1 MHEGEIF
8 LAMDKKTIIEET
20 EKYYLPVFGRYPM
33 VMELGQGCRVW
44 DNEGNE
50 YVDAFAGIAVN
61 SLGYNHPVLVKAIS
75 EQASKLMHCSNLYYT
90 EIQAKALRMVAEAT
104 GMDRIFF
111 ANCGAEGNEGAMKLA
126 RKYGVSKAPT
136 KYKIISADE
145 SFHGRTFDTLAA
157 TGHDYYHV
165 GYGPLSPGHVLV
177 PYGDIKALEAQMDDD
192 VCAVLL
198 EPIQGEGGVHV
209 PSDEY
214 LQQVRALCDKHD
226 ALLIF
231 DEVQT
236 GVARTGKWFAY
247 MHSGVKPDVLTFAK
261 GIGGG
266 FPVAGFAVPERL
278 AHVFKP
284 GDHGGTFGGN
294 PLACAAVYATLTTIK
309 SEGLVDKV
317 AEKGEYFKNKLRKLQ
332 EKYPDKV
339 TDVRGCGLM
348 LGMEVA
354 GEGKPIVESCLANNV
369 IVNCTAG
376 NVIRIVPPLIISREE
391 IDIVVAALD
400 KALAA
405 C

>member
-1 MHEGEIF
+1 
-8 LAMDKKTIIEET
+8 MDKKTIIEET
-20 EKYYLPVFGRYPM
+20 EQYYLPVFGRYPM

-75 EQASKLMHCSNLYYT
+75 EQAAKLMHCSNLYYT
-90 EIQAKALRMVAEAT
+90 EIQAKALRVVAEAT

-247 MHSGVKPDVLTFAK
+247 MHSGVKPDILTFAK

-317 AEKGEYFKNKLRKLQ
+317 AEKGEYFKNELRKLQ

>member
-1 MHEGEIF
+1 
-8 LAMDKKTIIEET
+8 MDKKTIIEET

-75 EQASKLMHCSNLYYT
+75 EQAAKLMHCSNLYYT
-90 EIQAKALRMVAEAT
+90 EIQAKALRVVAEAT

-126 RKYGVSKAPT
+126 RKYGVSKVPT

-209 PSDEY
+209 PPDEY

-247 MHSGVKPDVLTFAK
+247 MHSGVKPDILTFAK

-317 AEKGEYFKNKLRKLQ
+317 AEKGEYFKNELRKLQ

-376 NVIRIVPPLIISREE
+376 NVIRIVPPLIISKEE

>member
-75 EQASKLMHCSNLYYT
+75 EQAAKLMHCSNLYYT
-90 EIQAKALRMVAEAT
+90 EIQAKALRVVAEAT

-209 PSDEY
+209 PPAEY

-317 AEKGEYFKNKLRKLQ
+317 AEKGEYFKNELRKLQ

>member
-1 MHEGEIF
+1 
-8 LAMDKKTIIEET
+8 MDKKAIIEET

-75 EQASKLMHCSNLYYT
+75 EQAAKLMHCSNLYYT
-90 EIQAKALRMVAEAT
+90 EIQAKALRVVAEAT

-247 MHSGVKPDVLTFAK
+247 MHSGVKPDILTFAK

-317 AEKGEYFKNKLRKLQ
+317 AEKGEYFKNELRKLQ

-376 NVIRIVPPLIISREE
+376 NVIRIVPPLIISKEE

-400 KALAA
+400 KALVA

>member
-1 MHEGEIF
+1 
-8 LAMDKKTIIEET
+8 MDKKAIIEET

-75 EQASKLMHCSNLYYT
+75 EQAAKLMHCSNLYYT
-90 EIQAKALRMVAEAT
+90 EIQAKALRVVAEAT

-111 ANCGAEGNEGAMKLA
+111 GNCGAEGNEGAMKLA

-192 VCAVLL
+192 VCAILL

-247 MHSGVKPDVLTFAK
+247 MHSGVKPDILTFAK

-317 AEKGEYFKNKLRKLQ
+317 AEKGEYFKNELRKLQ

-376 NVIRIVPPLIISREE
+376 NVIRIVPPLIISKEE

>member
-20 EKYYLPVFGRYPM
+20 EKYYLPVFGRYQM

-75 EQASKLMHCSNLYYT
+75 EQAAKLMHCSNLYYT
-90 EIQAKALRMVAEAT
+90 EIQAKALRIVAEAT

-126 RKYGVSKAPT
+126 RKYGVSKSPT

-209 PSDEY
+209 PPAEY

-247 MHSGVKPDVLTFAK
+247 MHSGVKPDILTFAK

-317 AEKGEYFKNKLRKLQ
+317 AEKGEYFKNELRKLQ

-354 GEGKPIVESCLANNV
+354 GEGKPIVESCLENYV

-376 NVIRIVPPLIISREE
+376 NVIRIVPPLIINKEE

>member
-75 EQASKLMHCSNLYYT
+75 EQAAKLMHCSNLYYT
-90 EIQAKALRMVAEAT
+90 EIQAKALRIVAEAT

-209 PSDEY
+209 PPAEY

-317 AEKGEYFKNKLRKLQ
+317 AEKGEYFKDELRKLQ

-376 NVIRIVPPLIISREE
+376 NVIRIVPPLIISKEE

>member
-1 MHEGEIF
+1 
-8 LAMDKKTIIEET
+8 MDKKTIIEET

-75 EQASKLMHCSNLYYT
+75 EQAAKLMHCSNLYYT
-90 EIQAKALRMVAEAT
+90 EIQAKALRVVAEAT

-177 PYGDIKALEAQMDDD
+177 PYGDIKALEAQMNDD

-247 MHSGVKPDVLTFAK
+247 MHSGVKPDILTFAK

-317 AEKGEYFKNKLRKLQ
+317 AEKGEYFKNELRKLQ
-332 EKYPDKV
+332 KKYPDKV

-376 NVIRIVPPLIISREE
+376 NVIRIVPPLIISKEE

-400 KALAA
+400 KVLAA

>member
-1 MHEGEIF
+1 
-8 LAMDKKTIIEET
+8 MDKKTIIEET

-44 DNEGNE
+44 DDEGNE

-75 EQASKLMHCSNLYYT
+75 EQAAKLMHCSNLYYT
-90 EIQAKALRMVAEAT
+90 EIQAKALRVVAEAT
-104 GMDRIFF
+104 DMDRIFF

-209 PSDEY
+209 PPAEY

-317 AEKGEYFKNKLRKLQ
+317 AEKGEYFKNELRKLQ

-376 NVIRIVPPLIISREE
+376 NVIRIVPPLIISKEE